1 MLVSFSVLRGSCIRC
16 GGILL
21 SDGEEEEKAPFS
33 YHDPDIAFERC
44 VSGSASNSFGTLTLQ
59 WASNLFAKF
68 PLEFFKKKLQC
79 ESGSGG

>member
-1 MLVSFSVLRGSCIRC
+1 MSASWALHNLNRFPLMQRTVMLVSFSVLRGSCIRC

-59 WASNLFAKF
+59 
-68 PLEFFKKKLQC
+68 
-79 ESGSGG
+79 